1 MKIKYQFATETVEI
15 EVADDWGNLVIDL
28 DRQEYNNDHKET
40 RRHMSLDAA
49 MYEGDVF
56 AVEDVS
62 LESFADNYDLHQ
74 AIAKLTDN
82 QRRII
87 VGHYFEGVSYVA
99 LAAELGISEAA
110 VRQAANRAL
119 KQIQKNICPPV
130 RFGSL
135 PWPNY
140 EGQHK
145 TSLRKG

>member
-15 EVADDWGNLVIDL
+15 EVSDDWGNLVIDL

-40 RRHMSLDAA
+40 RRHMSLDAT

-119 KQIQKNICPPV
+119 KQIQKN
-130 RFGSL
+130 F
-135 PWPNY
+135 
-140 EGQHK
+140 
-145 TSLRKG
+145 